1 MVLTENAP
9 SAARS
14 AVKVLAAAGVRSLPV
29 DPTELARHFGVKMV
43 DYSTFSRTYGIPIV
57 ELYAHSKYGFGFYE
71 GDGYVCA
78 VNENACGGIRRRWT
92 AAHELGHYFLG
103 HISEDR
109 RAERSADAER
119 QADAFAAELLAPLL
133 VLHFCAV
140 SSAEELARL
149 CLISQTAARIR
160 FEELCGSRR
169 AAAKALHQNG
179 FSGALS
185 LDSPENMALL
195 SGFAPFTAREQLKK
209 YNAT

>member
-1 MVLTENAP
+1 MTLTEGASN
-9 SAARS
+9 AARS

-29 DPTELARHFGVKMV
+29 DPAELARHFGVKMV
-43 DYSTFSRTYGIPIV
+43 DYSTFSRTYGIPAA
-57 ELYAHSKYGFGFYE
+57 ELYRHSKYGFGFYE
-71 GDGYVCA
+71 EGGYICA

-103 HISEDR
+103 HVSADW
-109 RAERSADAER
+109 RAEQGADEER

-169 AAAKALHQNG
+169 AAARALHKNG

-185 LDSPENMALL
+185 LESPENMALL
-195 SGFAPFTAREQLKK
+195 SEFAPFTAREQLKK
-209 YNAT
+209 IK